1 MSKKFQNAFSR
12 QEQNSMK
19 RKKDYMKYAQS
30 LECTLQLLE
39 SQLHDSDDTS
49 EVIRNVLKTACSF
62 YQGDWA
68 GFLQIDLELG
78 LWTPYVWYHATTS
91 DQTEALLHEC
101 ESAEFFTRWMDAMH
115 NNDAICFSSID
126 ELENPSNKE
135 LEMYRKLNIKGVIAV
150 PVKPRPTGFL
160 VIRNPQRYV
169 HRSSM
174 LQLGLRVLVWCG
186 NLTITHETL
195 FLIPFYSFV
204 QYVL

>member
-49 EVIRNVLKTACSF
+49 EVIRNVLKTACSYIREIGRASYRLILSWDCGHRMF
-62 YQGDWA
+62 GIMQQPATRQKHYYMSA
-68 GFLQIDLELG
+68 NLPSFLQDG
-78 LWTPYVWYHATTS
+78 WMPCTATMPS
-91 DQTEALLHEC
+91 AFLL
-101 ESAEFFTRWMDAMH
+101 F
-115 NNDAICFSSID
+115 
-126 ELENPSNKE
+126 
-135 LEMYRKLNIKGVIAV
+135 G
-150 PVKPRPTGFL
+150 
-160 VIRNPQRYV
+160 
-169 HRSSM
+169 
-174 LQLGLRVLVWCG
+174 LVWCG
-186 NLTITHETL
+186 NLMITHETL

>member
-1 MSKKFQNAFSR
+1 MFVRMEGIDMSKKFQNAFSR

-101 ESAEFFTRWMDAMH
+101 ESAEFFTRWMPCTTTM
-115 NNDAICFSSID
+115 
-126 ELENPSNKE
+126 PS
-135 LEMYRKLNIKGVIAV
+135 A
-150 PVKPRPTGFL
+150 FL
-160 VIRNPQRYV
+160 
-169 HRSSM
+169 
-174 LQLGLRVLVWCG
+174 LFGLVWCG

-195 FLIPFYSFV
+195 FLISFLFSCPICIV
-204 QYVL
+204 VLHLFHDNKWISA

>member
-78 LWTPYVWYHATTS
+78 LWTPYVWYHATTR

-115 NNDAICFSSID
+115 NNDAICFSSI
-126 ELENPSNKE
+126 
-135 LEMYRKLNIKGVIAV
+135 RAG
-150 PVKPRPTGFL
+150 
-160 VIRNPQRYV
+160 
-169 HRSSM
+169 
-174 LQLGLRVLVWCG
+174 LVW
-186 NLTITHETL
+186 
-195 FLIPFYSFV
+195 
-204 QYVL
+204 

>member
-12 QEQNSMK
+12 QEQHSMK

-115 NNDAICFSSID
+115 SNDAICFSSI
-126 ELENPSNKE
+126 
-135 LEMYRKLNIKGVIAV
+135 RAG
-150 PVKPRPTGFL
+150 
-160 VIRNPQRYV
+160 
-169 HRSSM
+169 
-174 LQLGLRVLVWCG
+174 LVWCG